1 MISPKFHLKFQTCF
15 FNGNADVEDVVSE
28 IDNVEGE
35 VVGFLHDIGR
45 KYVKI
50 PSILVTQE
58 FLVENGVRNMAEL
71 VDALPELTLSDF
83 MQVCWID
90 GIVDVDDNG
99 GGEHDNNHDAA
110 ENDSEDNTA
119 NSSPVET
126 SSTAKDV
133 AQPMIVFISSLILV
147 LSSTLAL

>member
-1 MISPKFHLKFQTCF
+1 
-15 FNGNADVEDVVSE
+15 
-28 IDNVEGE
+28 
-35 VVGFLHDIGR
+35 
-45 KYVKI
+45 
-50 PSILVTQE
+50 
-58 FLVENGVRNMAEL
+58 MAEL

-99 GGEHDNNHDAA
+99 GGEHDNNHDAK
-110 ENDSEDNTA
+110 NDSEDNTA